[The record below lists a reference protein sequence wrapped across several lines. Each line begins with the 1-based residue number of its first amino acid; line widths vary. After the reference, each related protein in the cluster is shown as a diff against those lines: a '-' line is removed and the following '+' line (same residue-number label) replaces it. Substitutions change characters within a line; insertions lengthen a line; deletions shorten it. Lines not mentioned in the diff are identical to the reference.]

1 MVVSGPRGR
10 FEPPG
15 GYACC
20 LQRVPAMLGSCEWA
34 VGLGSESGREAGGR
48 LGEPRALVQP
58 RLLQGGSR
66 EGRAAL
72 NLPLLFMSESDGSA
86 SKSGST

>member
-20 LQRVPAMLGSCEWA
+20 CRPRWEAASGQWVWALSQGVKLGVDW
-34 VGLGSESGREAGGR
+34 GSRG
-48 LGEPRALVQP
+48 ALVQP
-58 RLLQGGSR
+58 RLLQGGSG